1 LQTDSRHLV
10 ARYKQALRED
20 REDRKETSSFQGD
33 ETLTEKQFK
42 RLMVLNDDLPE
53 LPTGVRGII
62 LNDKMTNVKLK
73 SSIPK
78 PVTIE

>member
-1 LQTDSRHLV
+1 
-10 ARYKQALRED
+10 
-20 REDRKETSSFQGD
+20 
-33 ETLTEKQFK
+33 
-42 RLMVLNDDLPE
+42 MVLNDDLPE